1 MKAVKVILISLLIIV
16 GFAIESQSQIFIGTT
31 EIDTSSIVT
40 GLDTP
45 WEILWGPD
53 DHIWLTERNG
63 TISRLNPETGEII
76 ELIAIGDVNE
86 QNEGGLLGMVLHPDF
101 DNFPYGIDIFHRM
114 GGFS

>member
-1 MKAVKVILISLLIIV
+1 MKSAKIIWISLLVLI
-16 GFAIESQSQIFIGTT
+16 GFVEKSQSQIFIGAT

-63 TISRLNPETGEII
+63 KISRLNPESGEIA
-76 ELIAIGDVNE
+76 ELIDIEDVYENRNSKSRKSHE
-86 QNEGGLLGMVLHPDF
+86 EVE
-101 DNFPYGIDIFHRM
+101 IDKRH
-114 GGFS
+114 